1 MADPNN
7 YMIASPQA
15 AFERSYL
22 FGQQI
27 AAQQQAQRE
36 AQLKQQ
42 QALQAQQAMRM
53 VYDNPT
59 PENISRFYMAYPA
72 YKEQFEAARKPL
84 DEAAAAD
91 DLDFTARTLSLL
103 SNGKNDDAISLMDQ
117 RATSF
122 GNTRGME
129 KQAEAAKAIVQTAKT
144 DPKAARQLFALK
156 LAAANPKLYETVFGG
171 AGMTSFQ
178 KDLAAAGIDPEGPE
192 GKAKAAEYVA
202 LKTDPIV
209 EMDTPDGGRFV
220 GRQSDYYTRYGGGQ
234 QGATATPKPLPR
246 IGEVRN
252 GYVFTG
258 GDPANKDNWAKADKM
273 QNTPAPQV
281 GDNGMPTELTRAQYD
296 AVVQAKGKAQTDAW
310 MQRNNIKVI
319 GG

>member
-1 MADPNN
+1 MAGPDSYILENPQIAFQRA
-7 YMIASPQA
+7 YM
-15 AFERSYL
+15 

-27 AAQQQAQRE
+27 AAQQQAQQQ

-103 SNGKNDDAISLMDQ
+103 SNGKNDDAISLMEQ
-117 RATSF
+117 RASSF

-178 KDLAAAGIDPEGPE
+178 KDLAAAGIDPESPE

-220 GRQSDYYTRYGGGQ
+220 GRQSDYYARYGGGGQAPASQPMQ
-234 QGATATPKPLPR
+234 QPAQPSARMSEAQYKEIEKVYGVEGAAR
-246 IGEVRN
+246 YIRDNNIEVA
-252 GYVFTG
+252 GKG
-258 GDPANKDNWAKADKM
+258 AKASQSFIATQAINGKTYYKM
-273 QNTPAPQV
+273 PN
-281 GDNGMPTELTRAQYD
+281 GKWYDNKEGR
-296 AVVQAKGKAQTDAW
+296 
-310 MQRNNIKVI
+310 
-319 GG
+319 